1 MLEKLEIIDEPMINL
16 SQALMLSTL
25 KFSKVHK
32 PHAQASA
39 TYCHVPVQI
48 PLIQLDQLM
57 CLASQTSSCGLSSQL
72 EAQPS

>member
-1 MLEKLEIIDEPMINL
+1 MLEKLEIIDEPMIISSINAID
-16 SQALMLSTL
+16 S
-25 KFSKVHK
+25 KFSKAHK

-48 PLIQLDQLM
+48 PLIQLYQLM